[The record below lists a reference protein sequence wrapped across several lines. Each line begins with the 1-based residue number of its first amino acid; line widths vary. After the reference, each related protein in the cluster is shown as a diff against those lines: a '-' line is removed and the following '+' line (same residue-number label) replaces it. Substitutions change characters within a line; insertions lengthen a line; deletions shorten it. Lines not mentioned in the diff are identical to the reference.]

1 MNMLSML
8 KCGADI
14 IKSLNVKIERNDY
27 LDPLSVIVILAL
39 NSYYPLGTKL
49 AIHSSQIYLQTNN
62 ILQGPQRYF
71 YGDKK
76 TDINILYY
84 PIIYATRQYI
94 LNLNNDLLNLEQKEE
109 LVKLFE
115 KSKIGLIKLRDTYI
129 NEDII
134 YSINRLID
142 IIDKSLKNKQINDQF
157 NETINED
164 SIKFKIYDEIN
175 KIWSI
180 KHIKCLLLLFE
191 ELEKR
196 NDNNRKN
203 LILSIEYFIK
213 DIEYLLLDK
222 INFVFKL

>member
-1 MNMLSML
+1 MLTIL
-8 KCGADI
+8 KCGTDI
-14 IKSLNVKIERNDY
+14 IKSLNTKIERNDY
-27 LDPLSVIVILAL
+27 LDPLSVIVILGL

-49 AIHSSQIYLQTNN
+49 AIHSNQIYLQSNN
-62 ILQGPQRYF
+62 LLQGPQRYF

-76 TDINILYY
+76 TDINILFF
-84 PIIYATRQYI
+84 PIIYATKQYI
-94 LNLNNDLLNLEQKEE
+94 INIKDKEIKEDLI
-109 LVKLFE
+109 KLFE
-115 KSKIGLIKLRDTYI
+115 KTKIGLIKLRDTYI
-129 NEDII
+129 NQDII

-142 IIDKSLKNKQINDQF
+142 IIDKGLKFEQF
-157 NETINED
+157 NEIINDE

-196 NDNNRKN
+196 NDNNRNN

-213 DIEYLLLDK
+213 DMEYLLVDK
-222 INFVFKL
+222 INFVFKH